1 MSLVST
7 NWLEKNLSKVRI
19 IDASWHMPNS
29 RRNAYEEYLKTHIEN
44 TVFFD
49 LDKNSDEKSSL
60 PHMLPN
66 AEKWGKIVS
75 DFGIKNSDH
84 IVIYDNSDTIS
95 SCRCWYSFIYFG
107 HDFKKVS
114 VLNGG
119 LKKWLEEKKP
129 VTDKMMRFDKTE
141 YAVIEN
147 KSLVKN
153 KEQIKK
159 NIISNQFELVDARS
173 EQRFKGLVPE
183 PRKGLKSGN
192 IENSKNI
199 PFNEC
204 LNKNDHTFKNKEELL
219 KIFEKQNINNKKNVV
234 FTCGSGVTACVLGLA
249 NSIISG
255 KTPIVYD
262 GSWSEWGQIKN
273 EKK

>member
-7 NWLEKNLSKVRI
+7 EWLESNLNNVRI

-29 RRNAYEEYLKTHIEN
+29 QRDAYAEYLKAHIEN
-44 TVFFD
+44 AVFFD
-49 LDKNSDEKSSL
+49 LDKSSNEKSPF

-66 AEKWGKIVS
+66 EEEWGKIVS
-75 DFGIKNSDH
+75 DLGIKNSDH
-84 IVIYDNSDTIS
+84 VVIYDNSDIIS

-107 HDFKKVS
+107 HNIDKVS
-114 VLNGG
+114 VLDGG
-119 LKKWLEEKKP
+119 LTKWINEKKS
-129 VTDKMMRFDKTE
+129 TTNKIKKYNKTE
-141 YAVIEN
+141 YAVTEN

-159 NIISNQFELVDARS
+159 NIIYKQFELVDARS

-183 PRKGLKSGN
+183 PRKGLKSGH
-192 IENSKNI
+192 IKNSKNI

-204 LNKNDHTFKNKEELL
+204 LNKNDRTFKNKEELI
-219 KIFEKQNINNKKNVV
+219 KIFEKQNIDNKNVV
-234 FTCGSGVTACVLGLA
+234 FTCGSGVTACVLGLV

-255 KTPIVYD
+255 KTPIIYD
-262 GSWSEWGQIKN
+262 GSWSEWGK
-273 EKK
+273 E

>member
-7 NWLEKNLSKVRI
+7 GWLEANLNKVRI

-29 RRNAYEEYLKTHIEN
+29 KRDAYEEYLKAHIESA
-44 TVFFD
+44 VFFD
-49 LDKNSDEKSSL
+49 LDKSSNEKSSF

-66 AEKWGKIVS
+66 EEEWGKIVS
-75 DFGIKNSDH
+75 DLGIKNSDH
-84 IVIYDNSDTIS
+84 IVIYDNSNTIS

-107 HDFKKVS
+107 HNIDKVS
-114 VLNGG
+114 VLDGG
-119 LKKWLEEKKP
+119 ITKWINEKKS
-129 VTDKMMRFDKTE
+129 TTNKIKKFNKSE
-141 YAVIEN
+141 YAVTEN

-159 NIISNQFELVDARS
+159 NIIFKQFELVDARS

-183 PRKGLKSGN
+183 PRKGLKSGH
-192 IENSKNI
+192 IKNSKNI

-204 LNKNDHTFKNKEELL
+204 LNKNDRTFKNKEELI
-219 KIFEKQNINNKKNVV
+219 KIFEKQNINNKNVV
-234 FTCGSGVTACVLGLA
+234 FTCGSGVTACVLGLV

-255 KTPIVYD
+255 KTPIIYD
-262 GSWSEWGQIKN
+262 GSWSEWGK
-273 EKK
+273 E

>member
-1 MSLVST
+1 LSLVST
-7 NWLEKNLSKVRI
+7 EWLESNLNKVRI

-29 RRNAYEEYLKTHIEN
+29 QRDAYAEYLKAHIEN
-44 TVFFD
+44 AVFFD
-49 LDKNSDEKSSL
+49 LDKSSNEKSPF

-66 AEKWGKIVS
+66 EEEWGKIVS
-75 DFGIKNSDH
+75 DLGIKNSDH
-84 IVIYDNSDTIS
+84 IVIYDNSDIIS

-107 HDFKKVS
+107 HNIDKVS
-114 VLNGG
+114 VLDGG
-119 LKKWLEEKKP
+119 LTKWINEKKS
-129 VTDKMMRFDKTE
+129 TTNKIKKFNKTE
-141 YAVIEN
+141 YAVTEN

-159 NIISNQFELVDARS
+159 NIIYKQFELVDARS

-183 PRKGLKSGN
+183 PRKGLKNGH
-192 IENSKNI
+192 IKNSKNI

-204 LNKNDHTFKNKEELL
+204 LNRNDRTFKNKEELI
-219 KIFEKQNINNKKNVV
+219 KIFKKQNINNKKNAV

-255 KTPIVYD
+255 KTPIIYD
-262 GSWSEWGQIKN
+262 GSWSEWGK
-273 EKK
+273 E

>member
-7 NWLEKNLSKVRI
+7 EWLEKNLNSVRI
-19 IDASWHMPNS
+19 IDASWHMPS
-29 RRNAYEEYLKTHIEN
+29 SERNAYNEYLKTHIEN

-49 LDKNSDEKSSL
+49 LNKSSDDESLL
-60 PHMLPN
+60 PHMLPGE
-66 AEKWGKIVS
+66 EKWGKIVS

-84 IVIYDNSDTIS
+84 LVIYDNSETIS

-107 HDFKKVS
+107 HDTNKVS
-114 VLNGG
+114 VLDGG
-119 LKKWLEEKKP
+119 LIKWINEKRPTTNKVKKFNKS
-129 VTDKMMRFDKTE
+129 E

-153 KEQIKK
+153 KDQIKE
-159 NIISNQFELVDARS
+159 NIISKQFELIDARS

-183 PRKGLKSGN
+183 PREDLRSGN
-192 IENSKNI
+192 IKNSKNI
-199 PFNEC
+199 PFIEC
-204 LNKNDHTFKNKEELL
+204 LNKNDRTFKKKDQLI
-219 KIFEKQNINNKKNVV
+219 KIFKKLNTNNEKDVV

-255 KTPIVYD
+255 KTPVIYD
-262 GSWSEWGQIKN
+262 GSWSEWG
-273 EKK
+273 KK

>member
-7 NWLEKNLSKVRI
+7 KWLEKNLSKVRI

-29 RRNAYEEYLKTHIEN
+29 KRNADREYLKGHIEN
-44 TVFFD
+44 AVFFD
-49 LDKNSDEKSSL
+49 LDKNSNEKSLL

-66 AEKWGKIVS
+66 EEKWGKIVS
-75 DFGIKNSDH
+75 DLGIKNSDH
-84 IVIYDNSDTIS
+84 LVIYDNSDIIS

-107 HDFKKVS
+107 HNIDKIS
-114 VLNGG
+114 VLDGG
-119 LKKWLEEKKP
+119 LIKWINEKKS
-129 VTDKMMRFDKTE
+129 TANKIKKFNKSE
-141 YAVIEN
+141 YAVTEN

-159 NIISNQFELVDARS
+159 NIISKQFELVDARS
-173 EQRFKGLVPE
+173 EQRFRGLVPE
-183 PRKGLKSGN
+183 PRKGLKSGH
-192 IENSKNI
+192 IKNSKNI

-204 LNKNDHTFKNKEELL
+204 LNKNDRTFKNKEELI
-219 KIFEKQNINNKKNVV
+219 KIFEKQNINNKNVV
-234 FTCGSGVTACVLGLA
+234 FTCGSGVTACVLGLV

-262 GSWSEWGQIKN
+262 GSWSEWGK
-273 EKK
+273 E

>member
-1 MSLVST
+1 LILLST
-7 NWLEKNLSKVRI
+7 DWLETNLNKVRI

-29 RRNAYEEYLKTHIEN
+29 KRDAYEEYSKAHIEN
-44 TVFFD
+44 AVFFD
-49 LDKNSDEKSSL
+49 LDKSSNEKSPF

-66 AEKWGKIVS
+66 EEEWGKIVS
-75 DFGIKNSDH
+75 DLGIKNSDH

-107 HDFKKVS
+107 HNIDKVS
-114 VLNGG
+114 VLDGG
-119 LKKWLEEKKP
+119 LIKWINEKKS
-129 VTDKMMRFDKTE
+129 TTSKIKKFNKSE
-141 YAVIEN
+141 YAVTEN

-159 NIISNQFELVDARS
+159 NIISKQFELVDARS

-183 PRKGLKSGN
+183 PRKGLKSGH
-192 IENSKNI
+192 IKNSKNI

-204 LNKNDHTFKNKEELL
+204 LNKNDRTFKNKEELI
-219 KIFEKQNINNKKNVV
+219 KIFEKQKINNRNVV
-234 FTCGSGVTACVLGLA
+234 FTCGSGVTACVLGLV

-255 KTPIVYD
+255 KTPIIYD
-262 GSWSEWGQIKN
+262 GSWSEWGK
-273 EKK
+273 E

>member
-7 NWLEKNLSKVRI
+7 EWLESNLNNVRI

-29 RRNAYEEYLKTHIEN
+29 QRDAYAEYLKAHIEN
-44 TVFFD
+44 AVFFD
-49 LDKNSDEKSSL
+49 LDKSSNEKSPF

-66 AEKWGKIVS
+66 EEEWGKIVS
-75 DFGIKNSDH
+75 DLGIKNSDH
-84 IVIYDNSDTIS
+84 VVIYDNSDIIS

-107 HDFKKVS
+107 HNIDKVS
-114 VLNGG
+114 VLDGG
-119 LKKWLEEKKP
+119 LTKWINEKKS
-129 VTDKMMRFDKTE
+129 TTNKIKKFNKTE
-141 YAVIEN
+141 YAVTEN

-159 NIISNQFELVDARS
+159 NIISKQFELVDARS

-183 PRKGLKSGN
+183 PRKDLKSGH
-192 IENSKNI
+192 IKNSKNI

-204 LNKNDHTFKNKEELL
+204 LNKNDRTFKNKEELI
-219 KIFEKQNINNKKNVV
+219 KIFEKQNIDNKNVV
-234 FTCGSGVTACVLGLA
+234 FTCGSGVTACVLGLV

-255 KTPIVYD
+255 KTPIIYD
-262 GSWSEWGQIKN
+262 GSWSEWGK
-273 EKK
+273 E

>member
-7 NWLEKNLSKVRI
+7 EWLESNLNNVRI

-29 RRNAYEEYLKTHIEN
+29 QRDAYAEYLKAHIEN
-44 TVFFD
+44 AVFFD
-49 LDKNSDEKSSL
+49 LDKSSNEKSPF

-66 AEKWGKIVS
+66 EEEWGKIVS
-75 DFGIKNSDH
+75 DLGIKNSDH
-84 IVIYDNSDTIS
+84 VVIYDNSDIIS

-107 HDFKKVS
+107 HNTDNVS
-114 VLNGG
+114 VLDGG
-119 LKKWLEEKKP
+119 LTKWIDEKKL
-129 VTDKMMRFDKTE
+129 TTNKIKKFNKSE
-141 YAVIEN
+141 YAVTEN

-159 NIISNQFELVDARS
+159 NIISKQFELVDARS

-183 PRKGLKSGN
+183 PRKGLKSGH
-192 IENSKNI
+192 IKNSKNI

-204 LNKNDHTFKNKEELL
+204 LNKNDRTFKNKEELI
-219 KIFEKQNINNKKNVV
+219 KIFEKQNINNKNVV
-234 FTCGSGVTACVLGLA
+234 FTCGSGVTACVLGLV

-255 KTPIVYD
+255 KTPIIYD
-262 GSWSEWGQIKN
+262 GSWSEWGK
-273 EKK
+273 E

>member
-7 NWLEKNLSKVRI
+7 KWLEKNLSKVRI

-29 RRNAYEEYLKTHIEN
+29 KRNAYREYLKGHIEN
-44 TVFFD
+44 AVFFD
-49 LDKNSDEKSSL
+49 LDKNSNEKSLL

-66 AEKWGKIVS
+66 EEKWGKIVS
-75 DFGIKNSDH
+75 DLGIKNSDH
-84 IVIYDNSDTIS
+84 LVIYDNSDIIS

-107 HDFKKVS
+107 HTPDKVS
-114 VLNGG
+114 ILDGG
-119 LKKWLEEKKP
+119 LTKWVKEKKP
-129 VTDKMMRFDKTE
+129 LTDKIISFDKSE

-153 KEQIKK
+153 KEQIEK
-159 NIISNQFELVDARS
+159 NIISKEFELIDARS
-173 EQRFKGLVPE
+173 EQRFKGLTPE
-183 PRKGLKSGN
+183 PRKGLKSGH
-192 IENSKNI
+192 IKNSKNI

-204 LNKNDHTFKNKEELL
+204 LNKNDRTFKNKDELI
-219 KIFEKQNINNKKNVV
+219 KIFKKQNINNKKVV

-255 KTPIVYD
+255 KTPIIYD
-262 GSWSEWGQIKN
+262 GSWSEWGK
-273 EKK
+273 E

>member
-7 NWLEKNLSKVRI
+7 KWLEKNLSKVRI

-29 RRNAYEEYLKTHIEN
+29 KRNAYREYLKGHIEN
-44 TVFFD
+44 AVFFD
-49 LDKNSDEKSSL
+49 LDKNSDEKTLL

-66 AEKWGKIVS
+66 EEKWGKVVS
-75 DFGIKNSDH
+75 GLGIKNSDH
-84 IVIYDNSDTIS
+84 LVIYDNSDIIS

-107 HDFKKVS
+107 RTLDKVS
-114 VLNGG
+114 ILDGG
-119 LKKWLEEKKP
+119 LIKWVKEKKP
-129 VTDKMMRFDKTE
+129 LTDKITSFDKSE

-153 KEQIKK
+153 KEQIEK
-159 NIISNQFELVDARS
+159 NIVSKEFELIDARS
-173 EQRFKGLVPE
+173 EQRFKGLTPE
-183 PRKGLKSGN
+183 PRKGLKSGH
-192 IENSKNI
+192 IKNSKNI

-204 LNKNDHTFKNKEELL
+204 LNKNDRTFKNKDELI
-219 KIFEKQNINNKKNVV
+219 KIFKKQNINNKKVV

-255 KTPIVYD
+255 KTPIIYD
-262 GSWSEWGQIKN
+262 GSWSEWGK
-273 EKK
+273 E